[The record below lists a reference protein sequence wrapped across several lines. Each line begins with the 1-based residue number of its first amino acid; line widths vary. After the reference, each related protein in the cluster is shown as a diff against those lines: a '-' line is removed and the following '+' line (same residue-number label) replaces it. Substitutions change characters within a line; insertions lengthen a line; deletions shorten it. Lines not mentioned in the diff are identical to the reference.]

1 MKNYNRIA
9 HTLREQIHLFSDRFA
24 PRFSR
29 PKIRFLEEMFY
40 GIQASKDSKLS
51 NIGRALEEK
60 IPLKKTEER
69 LSHHLEQKGMGQTI
83 NRQIAKM
90 GADRIK
96 KDTLLIIDPSDIQK
110 PYAEKMPY
118 LATVRDGS
126 TGEFGPG
133 YWTCHVIGCES
144 NSRRM
149 TPLHQSLWSAEA
161 PDFESENFEILKAVD
176 TVREATTDRG
186 IWVMDRGGDRG
197 KLIEPFL
204 EREMRF
210 IVRLVGNRNLLS
222 RGRPVLASEL
232 AQGCQLLYAEN
243 IVKEEKGK
251 EKHYHLEFGYLP
263 VKLPG
268 RDEQLYLVVVTGLGA
283 EPMMLLT
290 NLPMRKNF
298 KVLWQAVEGYLS
310 RFLVEETIRFIK
322 QSYNLEDLR
331 VLDYDR
337 LKNLVAIV
345 LAVAFFAATVL
356 GEGLKLS
363 VLARHVTRLAKRFF
377 GVPDFHYYA
386 LADGIAALLARSAR
400 GPLLRSPPLPIQQ
413 GQKLLFQIN
422 P

>member
-9 HTLREQIHLFSDRFA
+9 HTLREQIHLFSERFA

-29 PKIRFLEEMFY
+29 PKVRFLEEMFY

-69 LSHHLEQKGMGQTI
+69 LSHHLEQKGMGQEI
-83 NRQIAKM
+83 NRQVARM
-90 GADRIK
+90 GANRVQ

-126 TGEFGPG
+126 TGALGPG
-133 YWTCHVIGCES
+133 YWTCHIIGCES

-176 TVREATTDRG
+176 TVRQETQERG

-197 KLIEPFL
+197 KLIKPFL
-204 EREMRF
+204 DREMRF
-210 IVRLVGNRNLLS
+210 IVRLVGNRDLLS
-222 RGRPVLASEL
+222 KGRRVLARNL
-232 AQGCQLLYAEN
+232 AEGCPLVYAGN
-243 IVKEEKGK
+243 IVKEQKGQ
-251 EKHYHLEFGYLP
+251 EKHYHLEFGFLP
-263 VKLPG
+263 VELPG
-268 RDEQLYLVVVTGLGA
+268 RDEPLYLVVVTGLGS

-290 NLPMRKNF
+290 NLPMRLNF
-298 KVLWQAVEGYLS
+298 KVLWQVVEGYLS
-310 RFLVEETIRFIK
+310 RFLVEEKIRFIK

-345 LAVAFFAATVL
+345 LAVAFFAGTVL

-363 VLARHVTRLAKRFF
+363 VLAHHVTRLAKRFF

-386 LADGIAALLARSAR
+386 LADGIATLLGRSAR
-400 GPLLRSPPLPIQQ
+400 GPLLRSPPLTNPP
-413 GQKLLFQIN
+413 GQKLLFQMR
-422 P
+422 

>member
-1 MKNYNRIA
+1 
-9 HTLREQIHLFSDRFA
+9 
-24 PRFSR
+24 
-29 PKIRFLEEMFY
+29 
-40 GIQASKDSKLS
+40 
-51 NIGRALEEK
+51 
-60 IPLKKTEER
+60 
-69 LSHHLEQKGMGQTI
+69 
-83 NRQIAKM
+83 
-90 GADRIK
+90 
-96 KDTLLIIDPSDIQK
+96 
-110 PYAEKMPY
+110 
-118 LATVRDGS
+118 
-126 TGEFGPG
+126 
-133 YWTCHVIGCES
+133 
-144 NSRRM
+144 
-149 TPLHQSLWSAEA
+149 
-161 PDFESENFEILKAVD
+161 VD

-298 KVLWQAVEGYLS
+298 KVLWQVVEGYLS

>member
-9 HTLREQIHLFSDRFA
+9 RALREQIHHFSERFA
-24 PRFSR
+24 SRFSR
-29 PKIRFLEEMFY
+29 PKLRFLEEMLY

-51 NIGRALEEK
+51 NIGRALEET

-69 LSHHLEQKGMGQTI
+69 LSHHLGQKGMAQSI
-83 NRQIAKM
+83 HHQIAKM
-90 GADRIK
+90 GASRIK
-96 KDTLLIIDPSDIQK
+96 RETFLVIDPSDIQK
-110 PYAEKMPY
+110 PYAAKMPF

-126 TGEFGPG
+126 TGELGPG

-144 NSRRM
+144 DSRRM
-149 TPLHQSLWSAEA
+149 TPLYQALWSAEA
-161 PDFESENFEILKAVD
+161 PDFESENFEILRAVD
-176 TVREATTDRG
+176 TVREGTGEQG
-186 IWVMDRGGDRG
+186 IWVMDRGGDRE
-197 KLIEPFL
+197 KLLKPFL
-204 EREMRF
+204 ERQMRF
-210 IVRLVGNRNLLS
+210 IVRLVGDRHLLS
-222 RGRPVLASEL
+222 RGRPVPARDLAE
-232 AQGCQLLYAEN
+232 GCRMLYAEN

-251 EKHYHLEFGYLP
+251 ETHHHLEFGFLP

-268 RDEQLYLVVVTGLGA
+268 RDEPLSLVVVTGLGA

-290 NLPMRKNF
+290 NLGMRKNF
-298 KVLWQAVEGYLS
+298 KVLWQVVEGYLS
-310 RFLVEETIRFIK
+310 RWMVEETIRFIK

-345 LAVAFFAATVL
+345 LAVAFFAGTVL

-386 LADGIAALLARSAR
+386 LADGIATLLARSAR
-400 GPLLRSPPLPIQQ
+400 GPLLRSPPTPKQA
-413 GQKLLFQIN
+413 GQKLLFQME
-422 P
+422 

>member
-1 MKNYNRIA
+1 
-9 HTLREQIHLFSDRFA
+9 
-24 PRFSR
+24 
-29 PKIRFLEEMFY
+29 MFY

-51 NIGRALEEK
+51 NIGRALEEG

-69 LSHHLEQKGMGQTI
+69 LSHHLAQKGMGQRI
-83 NRQIAKM
+83 NQQVAKM

-96 KDTLLIIDPSDIQK
+96 KETLLILDPSDIQK
-110 PYAEKMPY
+110 PYAEKMPF

-126 TGEFGPG
+126 TGELGPG

-149 TPLHQSLWSAEA
+149 TPLYQSLWSAEA
-161 PDFESENFEILKAVD
+161 PEFESENFEILKAVD
-176 TVREATTDRG
+176 TVREATGERG

-197 KLIEPFL
+197 KLIRPFL

-210 IVRLVGNRNLLS
+210 IVRLVGDRHLLS
-222 RGRPVLASEL
+222 KGRSVLARHL
-232 AQGCQLLYAEN
+232 AEGCPLLYAEN

-251 EKHYHLEFGYLP
+251 EKHYHLAFGYLP
-263 VKLPG
+263 VKLPE
-268 RDEQLYLVVVTGLGA
+268 REEPLFLVVVTGLGTQ
-283 EPMMLLT
+283 PLMLLT
-290 NLPMRKNF
+290 NLPMRRNF
-298 KVLWQAVEGYLS
+298 KVLWQVVEGYLS

-322 QSYNLEDLR
+322 QGYNLEDLR

-345 LAVAFFAATVL
+345 LAVAFFAGTVL

-386 LADGIAALLARSAR
+386 LADGIATLLSRSGS
-400 GPLLRSPPLPIQQ
+400 GPLLRSPPLPLQP
-413 GQKLLFQIN
+413 GQRLLFQME
-422 P
+422 